1 MMQKII
7 SLHRLENIS
16 QTVHSYIFRHHGCGS
31 ASFCKV
37 NCGAGFGMNCPVTAI
52 VVDLTVQWFSG
63 DDPGGGAPPLKRI
76 RSFHTFLN
84 LFTRS

>member
-16 QTVHSYIFRHHGCGS
+16 QTIHSYIFRHHGCGS

-37 NCGAGFGMNCPVTAI
+37 NGGARLGMAFPVTAI
-52 VVDLTVQWFSG
+52 VVDLTVQLFGG
-63 DDPGGGAPPLKRI
+63 DNPGGGAPPLKRI
-76 RSFHTFLN
+76 RSFHTFLD